1 MTEKIRRK
9 PLVLIGRKI
18 SAQVANAGNVR
29 QPHVSLLMTA
39 LHPKISPA
47 SKMPINFIVAVRLT
61 IRANIAAARKHASV
75 TGVPSGYAIYEPEGF
90 REKASKNL
98 SKQQSI

>member
-1 MTEKIRRK
+1 
-9 PLVLIGRKI
+9 
-18 SAQVANAGNVR
+18 
-29 QPHVSLLMTA
+29 
-39 LHPKISPA
+39 
-47 SKMPINFIVAVRLT
+47 MPINFIVAVRLT